1 MAEAD
6 LAEALAVYRGQKA
19 PDLLKAGLD
28 VYKQLKEDM
37 QRVLGLNEYAK
48 HLSHIVTTMNRV
60 NEYLDEEDKKLVV
73 KLTQGLI
80 QAEEAMTAAQLVIHT
95 LRSQLQAF
103 LLVLRMKDGDV
114 AAACQAFAQF
124 VKDLS
129 PKVKQALDRLTK
141 ASGTLEDAAQTVD
154 RILRSLERVQSTLIH
169 EMLPACIMQ
178 AAQAKQRAGY
188 GDAAAGIAVGPL
200 GLIISYSI
208 AAGICEGTNIPD
220 IEKDFV
226 SQRKTIEGYK
236 SGFETMKTEAL
247 SVQTKVKNKHEELEK
262 IYPRLLYGVSA
273 TGSLSTL
280 VKTSKTSSAFM
291 KVVEQMASDLMKSLE

>member
-1 MAEAD
+1 MAA
-6 LAEALAVYRGQKA
+6 AALADKA

-48 HLSHIVTTMNRV
+48 HLSHIVATMNRV

-73 KLTQGLI
+73 KLTQGKT

-114 AAACQAFAQF
+114 ATACQAFAQF

-129 PKVKQALDRLTK
+129 PEVKQALDRLTK

-169 EMLPACIMQ
+169 EMK
-178 AAQAKQRAGY
+178 AAQAKQRAEAY
-188 GDAAAGIAVGPL
+188 GGAAAGIAFGPL

-208 AAGICEGTNIPD
+208 AAGICEGKNIPD
-220 IEKDFV
+220 IEQNFV

-262 IYPRLLYGVSA
+262 IYGDMSA

-280 VKTSKTSSAFM
+280 VKTSSSPFM